1 MVGDATT
8 SWAAARYNRVPICS
22 TSSRADEGS
31 IDASTATESTAS
43 TIDQEGLEI
52 QISLQDFLSNAE
64 LTAAETSSFSDDDIS
79 EDDGNL
85 NFWMED
91 EDENND
97 YDSNDLSTTQR
108 QIPSYLRDE
117 EEMLTEREDRLYAT
131 TSNRQRTVEACILV
145 GVDDISEERQQ
156 HRTGGTTTT
165 IFTMEESMKE
175 MRELIKT
182 AGMELKGEITQR
194 LQEPNPRTYVGT
206 GKLAET
212 QEMAKLRHACT
223 IVFDAELTP
232 GQQKSLEN
240 AFNKNIL
247 QNDFLGSEG
256 REIKVIDRTALIL
269 DIFAQHAK
277 TREGKLQVDLALHEY
292 RKPRLTRMWTHLERQ
307 SAGGSGGSGFVGLRG
322 PGESQ
327 LEIDKRLIRD
337 RIITLKKKIDSVQKQ
352 RDLHRRGRDNS
363 GLPVLALVGYTNS
376 GKTTLLNYLTRAGAM
391 AENMLFATLDPTTR
405 KVKLPGFKTHPEV
418 LLTDTVGF
426 IQKLPTQLIAAFRAT
441 LEEVREA
448 DVLVHVID
456 VSNPSWKKQEVAVL
470 KVLEEIGV
478 ASDKPIV
485 RVLNKIDLLSDH
497 GEEIKYEAALV
508 PSSVAVSSLTGDAME
523 DFVAYVEEALSDQ
536 LVPIEAEI
544 PFTNGEELNVIHE
557 VGNVE
562 VIDYRSTG
570 TYIVARV
577 PKAIANRLKKYLVA
591 KGNSIA
597 DTELSEIST
606 KTEDIDWVAIGRG
619 RHSAKGM

>member
-1 MVGDATT
+1 MEKDRVRTAVNRSYEWRSRDVFYTVRLLFTVLYLILLQLIGKGYGFPPSAVWNIGSRRNACWRLAPVPPWMVGDATT

-256 REIKVIDRTALIL
+256 VRS
-269 DIFAQHAK
+269 
-277 TREGKLQVDLALHEY
+277 Y
-292 RKPRLTRMWTHLERQ
+292 RKRK
-307 SAGGSGGSGFVGLRG
+307 
-322 PGESQ
+322 
-327 LEIDKRLIRD
+327 KR
-337 RIITLKKKIDSVQKQ
+337 T
-352 RDLHRRGRDNS
+352 
-363 GLPVLALVGYTNS
+363 
-376 GKTTLLNYLTRAGAM
+376 
-391 AENMLFATLDPTTR
+391 
-405 KVKLPGFKTHPEV
+405 
-418 LLTDTVGF
+418 
-426 IQKLPTQLIAAFRAT
+426 
-441 LEEVREA
+441 
-448 DVLVHVID
+448 
-456 VSNPSWKKQEVAVL
+456 
-470 KVLEEIGV
+470 
-478 ASDKPIV
+478 
-485 RVLNKIDLLSDH
+485 
-497 GEEIKYEAALV
+497 
-508 PSSVAVSSLTGDAME
+508 
-523 DFVAYVEEALSDQ
+523 
-536 LVPIEAEI
+536 
-544 PFTNGEELNVIHE
+544 
-557 VGNVE
+557 
-562 VIDYRSTG
+562 
-570 TYIVARV
+570 
-577 PKAIANRLKKYLVA
+577 
-591 KGNSIA
+591 
-597 DTELSEIST
+597 
-606 KTEDIDWVAIGRG
+606 
-619 RHSAKGM
+619 